1 MFVFTSNKIHRHCYI
16 ETFAN
21 NKYNANIQKEQCMLY
36 KRTLNKPNNPKLWEQ
51 AKTEAKKRFKVFPSA
66 YANVWAN
73 RWYKEHGG
81 DWSKSDT
88 DSRFTE
94 PKKTNSTLDTKMTN
108 RTPLE
113 PFEQYVDDDESSD
126 DDKTEKANDAQTE
139 KSGKK
144 EIHHWVREPW
154 VDISRPVIDEAGNVI
169 GFHQVGSNTKDI
181 NTARDGYRTSY
192 PKIMPRSKALRL
204 NAIERE
210 ELIRR
215 TNNRFAAEQENGAD
229 VENNENDEE
238 T

>member
-1 MFVFTSNKIHRHCYI
+1 
-16 ETFAN
+16 
-21 NKYNANIQKEQCMLY
+21 
-36 KRTLNKPNNPKLWEQ
+36 
-51 AKTEAKKRFKVFPSA
+51 
-66 YANVWAN
+66 
-73 RWYKEHGG
+73 
-81 DWSKSDT
+81 
-88 DSRFTE
+88 
-94 PKKTNSTLDTKMTN
+94 MTN

-113 PFEQYVDDDESSD
+113 PFEQYVDDTESSADNNTDKAD
-126 DDKTEKANDAQTE
+126 DVQTE

-192 PKIMPRSKALRL
+192 PKIMPRSKAMRL

-215 TNNRFAAEQENGAD
+215 TNNRFAAEHANEPDSTNNDNG
-229 VENNENDEE
+229 EE